1 MKVLI
6 CGGGISGL
14 IGGIVMARNPNISVE
29 IYEAAPEFLPIGAGI
44 GIWIRVWDLLAKLGL
59 SDDLRSKTA
68 SATTPDP
75 IDALIFRKS
84 DQPEGVEF
92 YTLVTNGPFITFHRH
107 DFQQTLIQHL
117 PSSCKMHHSKRLSTY
132 TSLPNGKIRAYFEDG
147 TQVTCDLLIGADGI
161 RSTVRDTMLRE
172 KAAKHADVGNFEDA
186 YQTLV
191 ANQPL
196 WSGTMCYR
204 GLIPMEKVKAD
215 IEKGNLTLEECHIQ
229 HMGKNANL
237 IVYPIANGSM
247 INFAAFYHQPDKVGS
262 VFEGP
267 WVQNV
272 PKEELQAAYAGWEP
286 SVQKWMKFI
295 ENPSR
300 WAIHTIRP
308 LDTYVADGVALIGDA
323 AHAMVPHQG
332 SGAGQGIEDAYFIAT
347 LLSNP
352 AVTVRDIPKVL
363 AVYDAVRRPFALDV
377 CRRSH
382 LNGSYYTMNNP
393 DFKYR
398 LAETQAGTPE
408 QEKILKELGVAIKNN
423 WEWAWTVPF
432 DDNMEAGLV
441 MLKRMMNNV
450 GEQSAVVQDNGF
462 VSAVL

>member
-1 MKVLI
+1 MKVLV

-14 IGGIVMARNPNISVE
+14 IFGIAMGKNPNVSVE

-44 GIWIRVWDLLAKLGL
+44 GIWIRVWEIMEKLGL
-59 SDDLRSKTA
+59 AEALKSKTA

-84 DQPEGVEF
+84 DQPEGLEF
-92 YTLVTNGPFITFHRH
+92 GTLVTNGPFITFHRH
-107 DFQQTLIQHL
+107 DFQQTLINHL
-117 PSSCKMHHSKRLSTY
+117 PPSCKMHHSKRLSTY
-132 TSLPNGKIRAYFEDG
+132 TTLPNGKIRASFEDG

-161 RSTVRDTMLRE
+161 KSTVRDNMLRQ
-172 KAAKHADVGNFEDA
+172 KAARYAEAGDFEAA
-186 YQTLV
+186 YRCLK
-191 ANQPL
+191 ANQPV
-196 WSGTMCYR
+196 WAGTMAYR
-204 GLIPMEKVKAD
+204 GLIPMEKVQKDLA
-215 IEKGNLTLEECHIQ
+215 KGNLTLEECHIQ

-237 IVYPIANGSM
+237 IVYPIANGTM
-247 INFAAFYHQPDKVGS
+247 VNFAAFYHQPDKVGT

-267 WVQNV
+267 WVANV
-272 PKEELQAAYAGWEP
+272 SNDELKAAYAGWEP
-286 SVQKWMKFI
+286 SVQSWLKFV

-300 WAIHTIRP
+300 WAIHTIEK
-308 LDTYVADGVALIGDA
+308 LDSYVADGVVLVGDA

-332 SGAGQGIEDAYFIAT
+332 SGAGQGIEDGYFLAT

-352 AVTVRDIPKVL
+352 SITARDIPKVL
-363 AVYDAVRRPFALDV
+363 AVYDAVRRPFSLEV

-398 LAETQAGTPE
+398 LAEALPGTPE
-408 QEKILKELGVAIKNN
+408 QEKILKELAGAIKSN
-423 WEWAWTVPF
+423 WEWAWTTSF
-432 DDNMEAGLV
+432 NDNMEAGLV
-441 MLKRMMNNV
+441 MLKKMMANP
-450 GEQSAVVQDNGF
+450 GAYSELGG